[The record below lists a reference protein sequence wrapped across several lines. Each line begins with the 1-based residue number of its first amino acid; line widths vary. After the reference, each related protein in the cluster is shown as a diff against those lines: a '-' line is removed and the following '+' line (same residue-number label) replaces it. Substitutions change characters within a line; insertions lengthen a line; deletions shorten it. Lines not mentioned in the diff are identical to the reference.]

1 MVGSLANFDL
11 ANFLSRELWARRT
24 RGQPGPRQVR
34 VGNRR
39 KRQRGSR
46 ERPMN
51 SEAWTSHAVPSPA
64 ALWLVNLWRVAKVV
78 ETLRVEKQKV
88 GVLNRPVQPVRRLP
102 PNQMMRTS
110 HSAQRMRADRK
121 ARRRNCLGLPRW
133 GAWVSWETTQST
145 DRVRR
150 GACPRA
156 LNQSSDLSNRSDCRE
171 PQGCWE
177 FLRER
182 PLADWWPAIWPGRT
196 PR

>member
-11 ANFLSRELWARRT
+11 ANLLLRGLWAQRT
-24 RGQPGPRQVR
+24 RGQPGPRPVR

-51 SEAWTSHAVPSPA
+51 SGAWTSHAVPSPA
-64 ALWLVNLWRVAKVV
+64 VLWLVALWRVAQVV
-78 ETLRVEKQKV
+78 ETLQIEKQEV

-102 PNQMMRTS
+102 PFQMMRTT
-110 HSAQRMRADRK
+110 HSAQRIRADRK

-133 GAWVSWETTQST
+133 GAWVSWETTPST

-150 GACPRA
+150 GACPRT
-156 LNQSSDLSNRSDCRE
+156 LNQCSVLANC
-171 PQGCWE
+171 PGC
-177 FLRER
+177 
-182 PLADWWPAIWPGRT
+182 
-196 PR
+196 